1 MEPRELKNK
10 MKEFCDG
17 DDKLY
22 KNCVALFEFGVI
34 HIGSIG
40 RQNKLKTKIDEM
52 FPDEEVEPPVDEET
66 KTPVDEETKTPVDE
80 ETKTPVDEETK
91 TSAEDD

>member
-1 MEPRELKNK
+1 MEPKELKNK

-22 KNCVALFEFGVI
+22 KNCVALFEYGVI

-40 RQNKLKTKIDEM
+40 RQNKLNAKLDEIL
-52 FPDEEVEPPVDEET
+52 PDDDQ
-66 KTPVDEETKTPVDE
+66 TPVDEETE
-80 ETKTPVDEETK
+80 
-91 TSAEDD
+91 TSAEGD

>member
-1 MEPRELKNK
+1 MEPKELKNK

-40 RQNKLKTKIDEM
+40 RQNKLKNKIDEM
-52 FPDEEVEPPVDEET
+52 FPDEEVELPVDEET
-66 KTPVDEETKTPVDE
+66 KTPVDEETETAQTDE
-80 ETKTPVDEETK
+80 EIH
-91 TSAEDD
+91 

>member
-1 MEPRELKNK
+1 MEPKELKNK

-22 KNCVALFEFGVI
+22 KNCVELFEFGVI
-34 HIGSIG
+34 NISSIG
-40 RQNKLKTKIDEM
+40 RQNKLKNKIDEI
-52 FPDEEVEPPVDEET
+52 FPDEEIETPADEEIETPVDEET

-80 ETKTPVDEETK
+80 ETKTPAEE
-91 TSAEDD
+91 D

>member
-1 MEPRELKNK
+1 MEPKELKNK

-22 KNCVALFEFGVI
+22 KNCVALFEYGVI

-40 RQNKLKTKIDEM
+40 RQNKLNVKLDEI
-52 FPDEEVEPPVDEET
+52 FPDNDQ
-66 KTPVDEETKTPVDE
+66 TPVDEET
-80 ETKTPVDEETK
+80 ET
-91 TSAEDD
+91 

>member
-1 MEPRELKNK
+1 MEAKELKNK

-40 RQNKLKTKIDEM
+40 RQNKLKTKIAEM
-52 FPDEEVEPPVDEET
+52 FPDEEVEL
-66 KTPVDEETKTPVDE
+66 
-80 ETKTPVDEETK
+80 PVDEETK

>member
-1 MEPRELKNK
+1 MEPKELKNK
-10 MKEFCDG
+10 MKEFCGG

-40 RQNKLKTKIDEM
+40 RQNKLKNKIDEM
-52 FPDEEVEPPVDEET
+52 FPDEEVE
-66 KTPVDEETKTPVDE
+66 TPVDEETETAQTDE
-80 ETKTPVDEETK
+80 EIH
-91 TSAEDD
+91 

>member
-1 MEPRELKNK
+1 MEPKELKNK

-22 KNCVALFEFGVI
+22 KNCVELFEFGVI

-40 RQNKLKTKIDEM
+40 RQNKLKSKLDDM
-52 FPDEEVEPPVDEET
+52 FDEEVDIPVDEET
-66 KTPVDEETKTPVDE
+66 KTPAK
-80 ETKTPVDEETK
+80 
-91 TSAEDD
+91 ED

>member
-1 MEPRELKNK
+1 MEPKELKNK

-40 RQNKLKTKIDEM
+40 RQNKLNAKLDEL
-52 FPDEEVEPPVDEET
+52 FPDD
-66 KTPVDEETKTPVDE
+66 DQI
-80 ETKTPVDEETK
+80 PVDEETK
-91 TSAEDD
+91 TSAEGD

>member
-1 MEPRELKNK
+1 MEPKELKNK

-40 RQNKLKTKIDEM
+40 RQNKLKNKIDEM
-52 FPDEEVEPPVDEET
+52 FPDEEVE
-66 KTPVDEETKTPVDE
+66 TPVDEETETAQTDE
-80 ETKTPVDEETK
+80 EIH
-91 TSAEDD
+91 